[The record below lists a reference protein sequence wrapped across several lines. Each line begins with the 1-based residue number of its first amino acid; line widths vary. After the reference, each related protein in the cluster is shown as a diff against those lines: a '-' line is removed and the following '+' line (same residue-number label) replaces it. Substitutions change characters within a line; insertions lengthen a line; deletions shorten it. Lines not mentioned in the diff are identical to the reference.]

1 MEAVRGL
8 FSSIGE
14 MPISVFFRG
23 ARSVFKE
30 DELGMDIM
38 QIAIPATLTLAADPI
53 ASLIDTAFIGHI
65 GPVELAAVGVSIAVF
80 NQVSKITIFPLVSI
94 TTSFIAE
101 EDSMIPTRIDR
112 HKYASIF
119 CIWNGLRSQQRN
131 GSGNGTS
138 VNGTSC
144 EKEPR
149 IKSKRKHIPSASSA
163 MVIGSVLGLLQTLS
177 LIITARPMLSYMG
190 VISDSPMLKPAKQYL
205 TLRSLG
211 APAVL
216 LSLVMQGIF
225 RGFKDTKTPLYATVV
240 GDAANVILD
249 YAFIFVLRMGVTG
262 AAIAHVISQELLGTL
277 KVTKE
282 RCSHH
287 VPLKGAKTSTNGIDI
302 NWFLLL
308 VRVIAVTFCVTLAA
322 SLAARHG
329 MTSMAAFQVCL
340 QIWLASSLLA
350 DGLAI
355 AGQVRNYLNNER
367 LSLLVLLQRRIT
379 GRSLLPLPVY
389 YSCAWFWGLDSWP
402 CSKRCYLSHPD
413 YSQMTTRS
421 YDLSGSESRSLR

>member
-262 AAIAHVISQELLGTL
+262 AAIAHVISQYLISFILLWKLTRQVNLVPPSIKDL
-277 KVTKE
+277 KFK
-282 RCSHH
+282 RFFKS
-287 VPLKGAKTSTNGIDI
+287 G
-302 NWFLLL
+302 FLLL

-355 AGQVRNYLNNER
+355 AGQAILAGAFAAEDYGKVTATASRVLQ
-367 LSLLVLLQRRIT
+367 LCLVLGL
-379 GRSLLPLPVY
+379 GLLAVLETVLPFTSRLFTNDDKVLRLIRVGIPFIALTQPLN
-389 YSCAWFWGLDSWP
+389 A
-402 CSKRCYLSHPD
+402 
-413 YSQMTTRS
+413 
-421 YDLSGSESRSLR
+421 